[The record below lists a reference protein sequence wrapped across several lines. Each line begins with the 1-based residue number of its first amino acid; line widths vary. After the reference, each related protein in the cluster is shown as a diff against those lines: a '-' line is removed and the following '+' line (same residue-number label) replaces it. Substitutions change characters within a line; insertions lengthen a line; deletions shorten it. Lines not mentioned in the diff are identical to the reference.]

1 MCDLCSAVPEE
12 QTAAIQE
19 TRRNA
24 LILQRMADK
33 LNDLAAGRI
42 QPHSQDARH
51 MASLARSIIY
61 YLVTEWM

>member
-1 MCDLCSAVPEE
+1 MCDLCSPVPEE

-24 LILQRMADK
+24 LILQRMADR

-42 QPHSQDARH
+42 QPHSPDAKH
-51 MASLARSIIY
+51 MVSLARSIIY